1 MSHGLAPRPELGIDE
16 LAALQAVSEELLKEQ
31 EATQVEQDEVPA
43 WRFSGRWFNA
53 GPYAHRR
60 PLAVNR

>member
-1 MSHGLAPRPELGIDE
+1 MSHGLAKRPELCVEE
-16 LAALQAVSEELLKEQ
+16 LAVLRAVSEELLNEQ
-31 EATQVEQDEVPA
+31 VALAQEEDRVPA

-53 GPYAHRR
+53 GPYAQRR